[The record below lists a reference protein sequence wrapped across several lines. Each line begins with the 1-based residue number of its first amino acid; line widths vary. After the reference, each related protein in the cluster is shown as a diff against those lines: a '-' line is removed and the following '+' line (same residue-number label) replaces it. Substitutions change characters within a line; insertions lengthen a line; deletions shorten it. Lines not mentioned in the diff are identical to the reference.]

1 MDKITITLDGH
12 SGCGKSTLAKLIAQ
26 ELDYIYVDTGAM
38 YRAITYY
45 YLFNGLLQNNLF
57 VEGWESHL
65 DSIILSFEKHKNY
78 NNNVIFLNGECVEHK
93 IRTMQ
98 VSSLVSYVSK
108 QAKIREKLVDFQ
120 RFIGKNSG
128 VVMDG
133 RDIGSVVF
141 PNAEIKF
148 WVTAS
153 ARVRA
158 QRRYEEIINSGLSVD
173 FEDVLQNLK
182 DRDFEDSNRKISP
195 LIRPED
201 SFLVD
206 SSNLT
211 IQQTLNYSMDFITS
225 YFENKN

>member
-1 MDKITITLDGH
+1 
-12 SGCGKSTLAKLIAQ
+12 
-26 ELDYIYVDTGAM
+26 
-38 YRAITYY
+38 
-45 YLFNGLLQNNLF
+45 
-57 VEGWESHL
+57 
-65 DSIILSFEKHKNY
+65 
-78 NNNVIFLNGECVEHK
+78 
-93 IRTMQ
+93 MQ
-98 VSSLVSYVSK
+98 ISSLVSYVSK
-108 QAKIREKLVDFQ
+108 QAIIREKLVYFQ

-195 LIRPED
+195 LKRPED
-201 SFLVD
+201 SYFVD

-225 YFENKN
+225 YFEKKN